1 MTTLCR
7 SLVVASL
14 AACALA
20 CAWSQVPPAAPSITI
35 GAEDDAAPW
44 SYADGTGYVN
54 DLVRAAFRASGWVVH
69 YSVLP
74 YARCKRMAQYGELA
88 GCFSAS
94 KTPDTEKELQFPAT
108 PVFAAG
114 NRLLALADS
123 PLQGCTRAQWGSNP
137 VAVALVHDYEYL
149 PAVDALRTSAGVRVE
164 NPLSE
169 ASALRM
175 LRAKRIDFALI
186 TTDAIKRIDYVAK
199 LAGVQPDFKEVCNY
213 GELPAYL
220 AFSRKHPQARAAL
233 QAFDQGMAELKR
245 TGALARLQKEWA
257 ARALSA
263 ARPEPVK

>member
-1 MTTLCR
+1 MTQLRR
-7 SLVVASL
+7 SLVGASL

-54 DLVRAAFRASGWVVH
+54 DLVREAFRASGWTVH

-74 YARCKRMAQYGELA
+74 YARCKRLAQYGELA

-94 KTPDTEKELQFPAT
+94 KTPQTEKELQFPAT
-108 PVFAAG
+108 PVFAAR
-114 NRLLALADS
+114 NRLLSLSDS
-123 PLQGCTRAQWGSNP
+123 PLQGCNRTRWGTAP
-137 VAVALVHDYEYL
+137 LGVALVHGYEYL
-149 PAVDALRTSAGVRVE
+149 PAVDALRASAGVRVE
-164 NPLSE
+164 TPLSE

-175 LRAKRIDFALI
+175 LRARRIDFALI
-186 TTDAIKRIDYVAK
+186 TTDAIKHIDYVAK
-199 LAGVQPDFKEVCNY
+199 LAGVKPDFKEVCNY
-213 GELPAYL
+213 GELPAYI
-220 AFSRKHPQARAAL
+220 AFSRKHPRARAAM

-245 TGALARLQKEWA
+245 TGAMARLQKDWA

-263 ARPEPVK
+263 AQPEPFN